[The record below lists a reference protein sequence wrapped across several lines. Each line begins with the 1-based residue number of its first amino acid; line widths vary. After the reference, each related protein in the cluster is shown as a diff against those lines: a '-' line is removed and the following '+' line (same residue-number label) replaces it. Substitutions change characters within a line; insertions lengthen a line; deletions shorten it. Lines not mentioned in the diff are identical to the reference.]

1 MKEQVKEVK
10 SQSVS
15 ESQATNPWGTETPF
29 RKAQIINRGA
39 KIREYKP
46 ASRRFVKEKPLC
58 CSASPEG
65 WRSGF
70 GQETRSAYLDHRGR
84 RGRCSCW
91 ALGGMEP
98 ADRRAGGANTAVAAV
113 SGIGGGGERDRGRPE
128 RRCCRRAG
136 AAARTA
142 AAGLLLPPLPGS
154 NCTAA
159 EGGAH

>member
-1 MKEQVKEVK
+1 MFLL
-10 SQSVS
+10 
-15 ESQATNPWGTETPF
+15 G
-29 RKAQIINRGA
+29 
-39 KIREYKP
+39 
-46 ASRRFVKEKPLC
+46 SRRDG
-58 CSASPEG
+58 AGGSPS
-65 WRSGF
+65 R
-70 GQETRSAYLDHRGR
+70 
-84 RGRCSCW
+84 
-91 ALGGMEP
+91 
-98 ADRRAGGANTAVAAV
+98 GANTAVAAV